1 MKPTDRIKM
10 VADLLDL
17 PIQDK
22 EGRYCGIVDDVE
34 LTGAAGREM
43 RLAALLVGPGA
54 YEGRLPGWCY
64 WIVRKIAGDRM
75 IRIGIGK
82 VEQIRAVVQLNCS
95 ADEAKLHAVENRV
108 REWIPRKG
116 AL

>member
-1 MKPTDRIKM
+1 MKPTERIKL

-22 EGRYCGIVDDVE
+22 EGSYCGIVDDVE
-34 LTGAAGREM
+34 LSGGAGKEM

-54 YEGRLPGWCY
+54 YEGRLPAWCY
-64 WIVRKIAGDRM
+64 WFVRKIAGDR
-75 IRIGIGK
+75 IVRIDIGS
-82 VEQIRAVVQLNCS
+82 VEQVSSVVQLNCS
-95 ADEAKLHAVENRV
+95 ADQVKLHTVENRV
-108 REWIPRKG
+108 RTWIPRKG

>member
-1 MKPTDRIKM
+1 MRPTDPIKL

-34 LTGAAGREM
+34 LIGAAGKEM
-43 RLAALLVGPGA
+43 KLAALLVGPGA
-54 YEGRLPGWCY
+54 YRGRLPAWCY
-64 WIVRKIAGDRM
+64 WFVRKIAGDRM
-75 IRIGIGK
+75 IRINIDK
-82 VEQIRAVVQLNCS
+82 VQQIRSVVQLNCS
-95 ADEAKLHAVENRV
+95 ADQAKLHAVENRA
-108 REWIPRKG
+108 RAWIPKKG

>member
-1 MKPTDRIKM
+1 MRPNDRIKL

-34 LTGAAGREM
+34 LTGSAGKQM

-54 YEGRLPGWCY
+54 YEGRLPAWCY
-64 WIVRKIAGDRM
+64 WLVRKIVGDR
-75 IRIGIGK
+75 IVRVDVDK
-82 VEQIRAVVQLNCS
+82 VEQLRAGVQLNCS
-95 ADEAKLHAVENRV
+95 ADTAKLHAAEDRI
-108 REWIPRKG
+108 RAWIPRKG

>member
-1 MKPTDRIKM
+1 MRPSEPIKL
-10 VADLLDL
+10 VAELLDL

-34 LTGAAGREM
+34 LSGGAGKEM

-54 YEGRLPGWCY
+54 YEGRLPAWAY
-64 WIVRKIAGDRM
+64 WLVRKIAGDR
-75 IRIGIGK
+75 IVRVEIGK
-82 VEQIRAVVQLNCS
+82 VEQIRSVVQLNCR
-95 ADEAKLHAVENRV
+95 ADAAKLHAVENRF
-108 REWIPRKG
+108 RGWIPKKG